1 MNTNCYLTKKKQ
13 YVKPNAWIIYLKTQ
27 HKNNNTSNNKKSIQ
41 QTKKNYNK
49 WKNRITQNYQDKS
62 DGYYK
67 HLCLLNQ
74 GTEVVD
80 VDADADADVDADI
93 DVDVDANKNKA
104 IDLTTN
110 NKVINLTTNNDGIDL
125 TTDNDGIDLTFDN
138 DGADHHVEIRSIPK
152 RKLLKDRIRELT
164 SEEIRNV
171 NNVLTSSE
179 ENDEKIVIKKFNI
192 PMTNKKIR
200 CLYGENWLNDEVI
213 NFYMSMLQ
221 ERNDALCLKYPN
233 KLRSHF
239 FSNFFMDRIL
249 ENKEYNFKNVKKWAK
264 KFDILKQDKIYFPLN
279 IDKLHWVMIVAY
291 MQQKKIIY
299 YDSLR
304 SNNEIINKKDEYFIN
319 NTNAIL
325 RYFVDQTNNKVDP
338 SDWTVIFDNN
348 SPRQGNG
355 HDCGVFTILVADY
368 LSDDLPL
375 TFTQEQIP
383 FFRQKIT
390 STILR
395 GSLDYRL

>member
-1 MNTNCYLTKKKQ
+1 MNTNCYLTQKKQ

-27 HKNNNTSNNKKSIQ
+27 HNKKNNNSDNKKSIH

-62 DGYYK
+62 DEYYK

-80 VDADADADVDADI
+80 VDADI
-93 DVDVDANKNKA
+93 DVDVNVNVNKNVNKNKA
-104 IDLTTN
+104 IDLTTD
-110 NKVINLTTNNDGIDL
+110 NKVINLTTDNDDIDL
-125 TTDNDGIDLTFDN
+125 TTDHE
-138 DGADHHVEIRSIPK
+138 GADLNVEILSRPI
-152 RKLLKDRIRELT
+152 RKLLGDRLRKLT
-164 SEEIRNV
+164 SEQKANV
-171 NNVLTSSE
+171 RAVLTPIAYI
-179 ENDEKIVIKKFNI
+179 ENDENIVIEKFNI
-192 PMTNKKIR
+192 PMTNKQIK
-200 CLYGENWLNDEVI
+200 CLQGKEWLNDEVI
-213 NFYMSMLQ
+213 NFYMLMLQ
-221 ERNDALCLKYPN
+221 ERNDELCLKYPT

-239 FSNFFMDRIL
+239 FSHFFLDRIL
-249 ENKEYNFKNVKKWAK
+249 ENKEYNFEHVKRWAK

-279 IDKLHWVMIVAY
+279 IDRVHWVMIVAY

-304 SNNEIINKKDEYFIN
+304 SNNEIINNDDKDFIR
-319 NTNAIL
+319 NTKAIL
-325 RYFVDQTNNKVDP
+325 QYFVDQTKDTIDEVKK
-338 SDWTVIFDNN
+338 SEWKIIFDNN

>member
-1 MNTNCYLTKKKQ
+1 MNTNCYLTQKKQ

-80 VDADADADVDADI
+80 VDADVDVNI

-104 IDLTTN
+104 IDLTTDN
-110 NKVINLTTNNDGIDL
+110 DGIDLTTNNDGIDL
-125 TTDNDGIDLTFDN
+125 TTNDDGIDLTTDN
-138 DGADHHVEIRSIPK
+138 EGADLNVEILSRPK
-152 RKLLKDRIRELT
+152 RKLLGDRIRLT
-164 SEEIRNV
+164 SEEITNV
-171 NNVLTSSE
+171 DNVLTSK
-179 ENDEKIVIKKFNI
+179 ENDEKIVIKKFSI
-192 PMTNKKIR
+192 PMTNKKIK
-200 CLYGENWLNDEVI
+200 CLYGEKWLNDEVI

-239 FSNFFMDRIL
+239 FSNFFLDRIL
-249 ENKEYNFKNVKKWAK
+249 ENKKYNFKNVQRWAK
-264 KFDILKQDKIYFPLN
+264 NFDILEQEKIYFPLN
-279 IDKLHWVMIVAY
+279 IDKVHWVMIVAY
-291 MQQKKIIY
+291 MQQKEIIY

-304 SNNEIINKKDEYFIN
+304 SRNEGMNKADEYFTN
-319 NTNAIL
+319 NTKAIL
-325 RYFVDQTNNKVDP
+325 RYFVDQTNNKVNP
-338 SDWTVIFDNN
+338 KEWKIIFDNN

-355 HDCGVFTILVADY
+355 HDCGVFTILIADY

-383 FFRQKIT
+383 FFRKKIT